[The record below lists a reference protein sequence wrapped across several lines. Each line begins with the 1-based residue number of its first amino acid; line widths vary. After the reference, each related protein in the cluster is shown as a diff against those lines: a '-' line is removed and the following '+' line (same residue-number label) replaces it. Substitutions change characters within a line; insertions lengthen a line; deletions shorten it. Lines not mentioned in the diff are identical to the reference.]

1 MLDAA
6 IIPKNNRARLPSHP
20 ALNVRGISDVIV
32 KQLKQSSTFSSIQ
45 FYDAADEPR
54 VHIQCF
60 STRVWMNSHDWMCG
74 VGQLIQSFSATQI
87 QIMANRIMACGQGL
101 DKGLQRRRKR
111 RKRRIHVSEQSIAAR
126 TGYDL
131 NSKQ

>member
-6 IIPKNNRARLPSHP
+6 IIPKNNRARLPSYP
-20 ALNVRGISDVIV
+20 ALNARGISDVIV

-45 FYDAADEPR
+45 LYDAADEPR
-54 VHIQCF
+54 VHIQCL
-60 STRVWMNSHDWMCG
+60 STSVRMNSHDWMYG
-74 VGQLIQSFSATQI
+74 VGQLIQSFSATHL
-87 QIMANRIMACGQGL
+87 QIMANRIMTCGQRL

-111 RKRRIHVSEQSIAAR
+111 GKRGIHVGEQSIAAC

-131 NSKQ
+131 HSKH